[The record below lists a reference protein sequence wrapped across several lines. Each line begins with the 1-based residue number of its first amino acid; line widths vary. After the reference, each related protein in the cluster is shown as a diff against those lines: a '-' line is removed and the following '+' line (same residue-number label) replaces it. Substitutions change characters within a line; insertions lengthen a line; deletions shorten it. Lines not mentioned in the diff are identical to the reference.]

1 MSGFA
6 TLSPQENLG
15 AMVRLAL
22 AEDVG
27 PGDWSTDWTVDSGSL
42 GRATIGAKADVVI
55 AGVEAAVAVFEAVDP
70 ALTVGTVRGD
80 GSRAGSGEVVLR
92 ITGPVAGILS
102 GERTA
107 LNFLGHLS
115 GIATLTRAYVDAVVG
130 TGARV
135 VDTRKTT
142 PAWRQLEKAAVR
154 AGGGLNHRMGLYDMV
169 MIKDNHIAA
178 AGGIR
183 AAVTRVRARNERR
196 LPVVVEVRALEE
208 LEEVLGLG
216 IERILLDNMDLRA
229 LRSAVE
235 RTHRLGSGRPELEAS
250 GKVTLDT
257 IRDVAE
263 TGVDL
268 VSVGALTHSAPV
280 ADLSLQM
287 A

>member
-6 TLSPQENLG
+6 TLSPLENLG
-15 AMVRLAL
+15 ALVRLAL

-27 PGDWSTDWTVDSGSL
+27 PGDWSTDWTVNSGRP
-42 GRATIGAKADVVI
+42 GRATIVAKADVVI
-55 AGVEAAVAVFEAVDP
+55 AGVEAAVAVFEAVDS

-80 GSRAGSGEVVLR
+80 GSRAGSGDVVLKV
-92 ITGPVAGILS
+92 TGPVAGILS
-102 GERTA
+102 GERIA

-115 GIATLTRAYVDAVVG
+115 GVATLTRAYVDAVVG

-142 PAWRQLEKAAVR
+142 PGWRQLEKAAVR
-154 AGGGLNHRMGLYDMV
+154 SGGGLNHRMGLYDMV
-169 MIKDNHIAA
+169 MIKDNHIAV
-178 AGGIR
+178 AGGIT
-183 AAVTRVRARNERR
+183 AAVTRVRARNEQR
-196 LPVVVEVRALEE
+196 LPVVVEVRTLEE

-216 IERILLDNMDLRA
+216 VERVLLDNMDLRA
-229 LRSAVE
+229 LCSAVE

-250 GKVTLDT
+250 GNVALDT
-257 IRDVAE
+257 IREVAE

-268 VSVGALTHSAPV
+268 VSVGAITHSAPV

>member
-1 MSGFA
+1 MR
-6 TLSPQENLG
+6 EDLG
-15 AMVRLAL
+15 ALVRLAL

-27 PGDWSTDWTVDSGSL
+27 PGDWSTDWIVDSGHS
-42 GRATIGAKADVVI
+42 GRAAIVAKADVVI
-55 AGVEAAVAVFEAVDP
+55 AGVDAAAAVFEAVDS
-70 ALTVGTVRGD
+70 ALTVGAVRGD
-80 GSRAGSGEVVLR
+80 GSRAGSGDVVLEV
-92 ITGPVAGILS
+92 TGPVAGILT

-115 GIATLTRAYVDAVVG
+115 GIATLTRAYVDAVLG
-130 TGARV
+130 TGAKV

-142 PAWRQLEKAAVR
+142 PGWRQLEKAAVR

-178 AGGIR
+178 AGGIT
-183 AAVTRVRARNERR
+183 AAVNQVHARNERG
-196 LPVVVEVRALEE
+196 LPVEVEVRSLEE
-208 LEEVLGLG
+208 LEEALGLG
-216 IERILLDNMDLRA
+216 VERILLDNMDLRT

-235 RTHRLGSGRPELEAS
+235 RTHRLGSGRPDLEAS
-250 GKVTLDT
+250 GNVALDT
-257 IRDVAE
+257 IRAVAE